1 MNRLTKRE
9 RDCLFSVAEIT
20 KDEVVARLYEISK
33 KIEVSSPTT
42 HEIIRRLETKGLI
55 KNKHGSISI
64 TKKGMRSYHFI
75 LSTHRSLESIFS
87 NAGIDPDKAC
97 EEIKRFDY
105 KIDGSTGRMLINT
118 IRSTNC
124 PHGKPIR

>member
-1 MNRLTKRE
+1 MNQLTKRE
-9 RDCLFSVAEIT
+9 RDCLFGVAEIT
-20 KDEVVARLYEISK
+20 KAEGIARLYEISK
-33 KIEVSSPTT
+33 KIEVSSPTAY
-42 HEIIRRLETKGLI
+42 EIIRRLEAKGLI

-64 TKKGMRSYHFI
+64 TRKGSRSYHFI

-87 NAGIDPDKAC
+87 NAGIDADKAC

-118 IRSTNC
+118 TNSTNC

>member
-42 HEIIRRLETKGLI
+42 HEIIRRLAAKGLI

-64 TKKGMRSYHFI
+64 TKKGMRNYHFI

-118 IRSTNC
+118 TRSTNC